1 MRSRFEYEALSFFR
15 KATLTL
21 KAPHRW
27 RSNVRSWVFDK
38 KSGARFQLAEDE
50 EAALQPLTQRIRNG
64 GTALPVVVAFDQVAE
79 AMMDRRRGYCFEWN
93 RFARRTPAEWNN
105 WLDDGLR
112 RLRW

>member
-1 MRSRFEYEALSFFR
+1 LALEC
-15 KATLTL
+15 AT
-21 KAPHRW
+21 R
-27 RSNVRSWVFDK
+27 VFDK
-38 KSGARFQLAEDE
+38 KSGVRFQLAEDE
-50 EAALQPLTQRIRNG
+50 ETALRPVTRRMRNG
-64 GTALPVVVAFDQVAE
+64 STALPVVVAFDQVAE

>member
-1 MRSRFEYEALSFFR
+1 MRSRFEYEVPSFLQ

-27 RSNVRSWVFDK
+27 RSSARPWVFDK
-38 KSGARFQLAEDE
+38 RSGVRFQLAEDE
-50 EAALQPLTQRIRNG
+50 ETALRPVTRRLRNR
-64 GTALPVVVAFDQVAE
+64 GTALPVIVAFDQVAE

-93 RFARRTPAEWNN
+93 RLARRTPAEWDS